1 MQVIWDRYKVHFYN
15 DLARKLAHN
24 PLIDFPLPLVDPYY
38 NYGLFLLGLGLTD
51 LQRTLTDIAL
61 PENTF
66 NWTVSH
72 RTADLRVDYTH
83 KTSLAT
89 AIQAQ
94 LNIDQYSCFQTIIAV
109 VTDNTQTA
117 HFYLQGPGGTG
128 KTFLYKTL
136 CHYYRSQ
143 NKVVLYIVSTGIT
156 ALLLPDGYTSHSQ
169 FRIPLELNESSVST
183 ITKTS
188 RLGALLQSTDLII
201 WDEMPI

>member
-1 MQVIWDRYKVHFYN
+1 
-15 DLARKLAHN
+15 LARKLAHN
-24 PLIDFPLPLVDPYY
+24 PSIDFPLPLVNPYY

-51 LQRTLTDIAL
+51 LQQILTDIAL

-72 RTADLRVDYTH
+72 RTANLQVDCTH
-83 KTSLAT
+83 ETLLAT
-89 AIQAQ
+89 TIQAQ
-94 LNIDQYSCFQTIIAV
+94 LNIDQRSCFQTIMAV
-109 VTDNTQTA
+109 VTDDIQTA

-143 NKVVLYIVSTGIT
+143 GKVVLYMALTGIA
-156 ALLLPDGYTSHSQ
+156 ALLLPDGYTFHSQ
-169 FRIPLELNESSVST
+169 FRVPLELNESSVST

-201 WDEMPI
+201 WDEVPI